1 MPTGYLKRL
10 IERASDSLARDVY
23 QRILMDRRAAQGQLA
38 LHGTVPTWEDIAARA
53 VEEAILTREE
63 ATEILAEVRKAGGV
77 RLATNRFGMLG
88 KRGSHQGV
96 DRADDSREDASHG
109 PSEKANGE

>member
-1 MPTGYLKRL
+1 MPTGYLKRV
-10 IERASDSLARDVY
+10 IERASDPLARDVY
-23 QRILMDRRAAQGQLA
+23 QRILMDRRAAQGQMA

-63 ATEILAEVRKAGGV
+63 ATEFLAEVRKAGGV